1 MHMNKTNRIFGI
13 LAILTIAGCAETT
26 QTTDWYSEYGTLE
39 TGTPVVMQYGSPD
52 LQPGTPSDNL
62 LGAPVHRM
70 AVMLPLTGDAALSG
84 RAIRTSIEAAVL
96 QSAPQNLS
104 VAFYDTA
111 ENLTATITDV
121 LSTEPSV
128 IVGPLFADDARA
140 LRNAKSPDIPVL
152 SFTSDATALGDGVMT
167 MALMPTNSTEAIVQ
181 EMYSDG
187 IQGFII
193 VAPNTQS
200 GKLMAGTATTAAD
213 MYNIPVTG
221 VFYYTE
227 NNTESIKN
235 TAREASMNA
244 ARSAANTRARE
255 ILSDILTTE
264 RLTAIEKSSLTI
276 QLERMSKR
284 DTLGKLPYNAVL
296 FLGNGNDTESMASF
310 LRYYGV
316 AASDARFYGTALW
329 DGSDIVND
337 ITMIGAK
344 YATLPDMAP
353 SFVNLYERISGTS
366 PNRLT
371 GFGYDAA
378 NMAMGMIYSTKSN
391 AAYLL
396 DPSGYAGV
404 SGLYRLEPTGEN
416 ERALQIV
423 QLTGDG
429 TTKIV
434 RNAAQNFLTP
444 IYNLEQNK
452 IRPADA
458 MDLETPGV
466 NPDDYINI
474 PTRLREKY
482 ESETYGT
489 HITAQPVIFPHDVE
503 TITILP
509 EDDRDVVITS
519 PDFQPVNLESIN
531 RTYIDSV
538 EIEE

>member
-193 VAPNTQS
+193 VAPDTPS

-235 TAREASMNA
+235 TARDASMNA

-489 HITAQPVIFPHDVE
+489 HITTQPVIPPHDVE

>member
-193 VAPNTQS
+193 VAPDTQS

-235 TAREASMNA
+235 TARDASMNA

-489 HITAQPVIFPHDVE
+489 HITTQPVISPHDVE

>member
-111 ENLTATITDV
+111 ENLTATIIDV

-193 VAPNTQS
+193 VAPDTQS

-235 TAREASMNA
+235 TARDASMNA

-489 HITAQPVIFPHDVE
+489 HITTQPVISPHDVE

>member
-1 MHMNKTNRIFGI
+1 MHMNKTNRIFDI

-39 TGTPVVMQYGSPD
+39 TGTPVVMQYVSPD

-193 VAPNTQS
+193 VAPDTQS

-235 TAREASMNA
+235 TARDASMNA

-489 HITAQPVIFPHDVE
+489 HITTQPVIPPHDVE